1 MPMLQQALP
10 DAQRLLLVNVVLVL
24 MLVAFVAALAVVLI
38 RRSVRARVQAARL
51 AAMGTATARILHQV
65 KNPIQTVMLHA
76 GMLRDASVMQDP
88 EARDEVGEAL
98 VDEAARL
105 SGLLT
110 ELSMFA
116 SGAARRV
123 TPEPLEL
130 DELVEEAVAAEAEAA
145 AADGVRLHAPA
156 LVQVV
161 VDADPYFL
169 RQALDNLLRNAR
181 EALAEW
187 GTAREPEVRV
197 SLDVRGGEA
206 ILRIEDNGPGI
217 PPEKRASILE
227 PFVTTK
233 GKGMGLGL
241 AVTKEIVEAH
251 GGTLALRDRA
261 GGGTAAVV
269 TLPVARDEAS

>member
-1 MPMLQQALP
+1 MLQQTLP

-24 MLVAFVAALAVVLI
+24 MLVAFIAALAAVLI

-76 GMLRDASVMQDP
+76 EMLRDRSMMEEPDT
-88 EARDEVGEAL
+88 RDEVGEAL
-98 VDEAARL
+98 VDEGERL
-105 SGLLT
+105 SALLT

-123 TPEPLEL
+123 SLEPLEL
-130 DELVEEAVAAEAEAA
+130 DELVREAVAAEAEAA
-145 AADGVRLHAPA
+145 EADGIRLHAPS
-156 LVQVV
+156 LTEVV
-161 VDADPYFL
+161 VAADPYFL

-187 GTAREPEVRV
+187 EAAREPEVRV
-197 SLDVRGGEA
+197 SLEVGGGDTV
-206 ILRIEDNGPGI
+206 LRIEDNGPGI
-217 PPEKRASILE
+217 PAERKASILE

-251 GGTLALRDRA
+251 GGTLVLRDAA
-261 GGGTAAVV
+261 GGGTVAVV
-269 TLPVARDEAS
+269 TLPVARDGAT